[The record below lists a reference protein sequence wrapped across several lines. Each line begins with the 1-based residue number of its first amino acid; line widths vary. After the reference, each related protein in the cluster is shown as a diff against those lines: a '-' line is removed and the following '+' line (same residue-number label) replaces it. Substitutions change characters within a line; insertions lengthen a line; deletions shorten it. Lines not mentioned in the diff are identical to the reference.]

1 MQIEVEKTGNIKIL
15 SLIGDLDGSSAPEV
29 REDLLSHIDNN
40 SKLVLDM
47 SQCEYIS
54 SAGLR
59 VLLIISKKLKAK
71 DGKGV
76 LAGLVED
83 VKDVMEITGFDH
95 MLNSYETVEEA
106 INSL

>member
-1 MQIEVEKTGNIKIL
+1 MKIEVEKKDNIKIIR
-15 SLIGDLDGSSAPEV
+15 LIGDLDGTSAPEV
-29 REDLLSHIDNN
+29 REEIISHINDN
-40 SKLVLDM
+40 SKLVFDM

-59 VLLIISKKLKAK
+59 VLLIIAKKLKAK
-71 DGKGV
+71 GGQGV
-76 LAGLVED
+76 LAGLVEE

-95 MLNSYETVEEA
+95 MLTSYESIDTA